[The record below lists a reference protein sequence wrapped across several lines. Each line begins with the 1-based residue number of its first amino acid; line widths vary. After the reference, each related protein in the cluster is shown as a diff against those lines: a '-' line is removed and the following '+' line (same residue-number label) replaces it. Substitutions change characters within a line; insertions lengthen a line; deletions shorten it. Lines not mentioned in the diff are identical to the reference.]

1 MSRLDNACPFGER
14 ERAAR
19 CQGCMEGHGAM
30 PPCVVAWL
38 QSQMGVREPA
48 TIIHLQTTK
57 RRAA

>member
-1 MSRLDNACPFGER
+1 MSRLDQACPFAEHD
-14 ERAAR
+14 RAAR
-19 CQGCMEGHGAM
+19 CQGCTEAHTAM

-48 TIIHLQTTK
+48 KIIRLETIK